1 MSVWRDLALYLAIG
15 IAAAT
20 LVVTL
25 DGFVSLRIDPALA
38 LLTGVV
44 VAAAFWTYKHIVA
57 AGDRTEWQQ
66 PSWHPRSS
74 HLQADVR
81 TRRLAAVL
89 TNAQPGR
96 GFDAR
101 GVARQLARLTAS
113 RLVNSGRIPRPTGDE
128 DPLADADLQVSAALL
143 NYLRS
148 AETERPQVL
157 NRKTLHAHLKEI
169 DSL

>member
-25 DGFVSLRIDPALA
+25 DGVFSLRVEPALA
-38 LLTGVV
+38 LLTGAV
-44 VAAAFWTYKHIVA
+44 VAAAFWTYKHLDA
-57 AGDRTEWQQ
+57 AGEPTEWRQ
-66 PSWHPRSS
+66 PSWHTRSL

-101 GVARQLARLTAS
+101 GVARQLALLTAS
-113 RLVNSGRIPRPTGDE
+113 RLVTSGRIARPSGNG
-128 DPLADADLQVSAALL
+128 DPLADADLYVSAALL
-143 NYLRS
+143 TYLRS